1 MRRVLAS
8 LLALALALAGKT
20 LWAGSTHRNLTVS
33 ATIGCNVQTSC
44 DLTQDPS
51 CQVVLTCQK
60 PPQVAASMMS
70 PSLQGGAASGDALAC
85 MSSTPAQGSVWA
97 DPAQHA
103 PLSLGAPRAM
113 SLDVKPLL
121 VPSGATHGSAPGT
134 TSGNIHL
141 CVDF

>member
-1 MRRVLAS
+1 MRRVLVS
-8 LLALALALAGKT
+8 LLTLALALAGKT

-44 DLTQDPS
+44 DLTQAPR
-51 CQVVLTCQK
+51 CQVVLTCKK
-60 PPQVAASMMS
+60 PPQVSASMMS
-70 PSLQGGAASGDALAC
+70 PSLSGGAASGDALAC
-85 MSSTPAQGSVWA
+85 LSSTPAQGSVWA
-97 DPAQHA
+97 DPAQNA

-121 VPSGATHGSAPGT
+121 VPSGAAHGSAPST
-134 TSGNIHL
+134 TSGDIHI

>member
-121 VPSGATHGSAPGT
+121 VPSGAAHGSAPGT
-134 TSGNIHL
+134 PAGNIHL